1 MSFDVCARDPRTYPQ
16 RRADALVALA
26 SGHTHLECRCGF
38 DNCTAR
44 ADLGATGTSGVS
56 VQVHVGVS
64 ASTLLGLDDAPGY
77 LSGYGAIDADLAR
90 ELAADA
96 TWKRILTLSTADRA
110 GMAASA
116 SAGPIF
122 GIGPTLPAADHSPPT
137 VTARTRKR
145 LQERTYRPSGRLSEI
160 VRTRDGVCRFPNCAA
175 PAATCDLDHTI
186 PFDHDHPERGGLT
199 TESNL
204 ACLCRTHHRLKTL
217 GYWSVRQIGEG
228 RLEWLDPT
236 GRATITHP
244 RGPFADPEMQ
254 PDLAAGL
261 DDRLTARLT
270 DTRTLAR
277 LNYSTAEGDLDYLLD
292 SLIPARHRRRPAPRT
307 SCPVGTVDYDGVP
320 PF

>member
-1 MSFDVCARDPRTYPQ
+1 M
-16 RRADALVALA
+16 L
-26 SGHTHLECRCGF
+26 
-38 DNCTAR
+38 
-44 ADLGATGTSGVS
+44 
-56 VQVHVGVS
+56 S
-64 ASTLLGLDDAPGY
+64 A
-77 LSGYGAIDADLAR
+77 
-90 ELAADA
+90 
-96 TWKRILTLSTADRA
+96 ADRA
-110 GMAASA
+110 GL
-116 SAGPIF
+116 AGLA
-122 GIGPTLPAADHSPPT
+122 GLAEGSLGGPVLGSGPPLPAPKHSPPT
-137 VTARTRKR
+137 ITARTRKR

-175 PAATCDLDHTI
+175 AAATCDLDHTI

-204 ACLCRTHHRLKTL
+204 ACLCRTHHRLETL

-254 PDLAAGL
+254 PDLTAGL

-270 DTRTLAR
+270 DARTLAR

-307 SCPVGTVDYDGVP
+307 SCPVGTIDYDGAP